1 MFASGIV
8 TLFKLAHSSLTFD
21 RLSAKPTTGEYD
33 RTD

>member
-8 TLFKLAHSSLTFD
+8 TLFKLAHTDLTND
-21 RLSAKPTTGEYD
+21 AEHAKPTTGEYD